1 MATRMRRISE
11 SRGVDVGYFAAGL
24 VTWRTLRSGRT
35 EYYSSPLMLGRVS
48 LQRREGVDDEEL
60 QLVGRATPNETLL
73 RFLKSSYGIDVRPE
87 DLLKAGYMTAR
98 FNPSG
103 PVTVLRDIA
112 AKAGATIVIEDRVCV
127 STFPAASDP
136 VDPSVVSV
144 NHPIIAALLDEF
156 APVDEDA
163 GASYDLATKVADITG
178 ADEPE
183 PDVTDD
189 EDSADDEAFADETV
203 SDEATDD
210 DEAEDVAASE
220 DEAESDAEED
230 ATWETEAKIHAAYPF
245 LFEGT
250 SLISFSLSLFML
262 VSIFLVFFLSAILDP

>member
-1 MATRMRRISE
+1 MSVQQTPETRFRDWVQSLSGSAGTDSLLRFVPTEKNAVELTHAHPSGLAQFLTGRRTRLSTLLRDPVQYKNARRTTRAMATRMREISE

-112 AKAGATIVIEDRVCV
+112 AKAGA
-127 STFPAASDP
+127 
-136 VDPSVVSV
+136 
-144 NHPIIAALLDEF
+144 
-156 APVDEDA
+156 
-163 GASYDLATKVADITG
+163 DISM
-178 ADEPE
+178 PR
-183 PDVTDD
+183 
-189 EDSADDEAFADETV
+189 SRR
-203 SDEATDD
+203 
-210 DEAEDVAASE
+210 
-220 DEAESDAEED
+220 
-230 ATWETEAKIHAAYPF
+230 H
-245 LFEGT
+245 
-250 SLISFSLSLFML
+250 
-262 VSIFLVFFLSAILDP
+262 